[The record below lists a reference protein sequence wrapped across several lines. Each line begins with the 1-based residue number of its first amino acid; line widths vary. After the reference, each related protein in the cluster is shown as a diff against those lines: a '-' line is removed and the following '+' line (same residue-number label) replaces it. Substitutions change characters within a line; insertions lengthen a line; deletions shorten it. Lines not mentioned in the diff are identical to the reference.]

1 MTRCELHRGTWQHAL
16 VGVTCDALITDP
28 PYGERTH
35 RGQRY
40 GSREMW
46 KRGNGRTGPPRV
58 HADGLPYDHMSADD
72 AAELVEHWAPR
83 TRGWICIFTSHDL
96 APAYTEALEAAGRY
110 VFAPLPCVQ
119 TGMNVRL
126 AGDGPSNWTCWLVV
140 ARPRSMARWGTLRG
154 AYVGTPTDPGMPR
167 SDKVPGG
174 KPLWLMRAVV
184 RDYSRPGDVVC
195 DPFAGG
201 ATTLLA
207 ARAEGRHAVGAEMDA
222 ERHALGIRR
231 MTRPYT
237 LDLFGPADPVGDAGA
252 AR

>member
-1 MTRCELHRGTWQHAL
+1 MTGTGTRCELRHGSWQDTLARD
-16 VGVTCDALITDP
+16 TCDALITDP

-35 RGQRY
+35 RGQRH
-40 GSREMW
+40 GRRERHQRASG
-46 KRGNGRTGPPRV
+46 KFEPPISTE
-58 HADGLPYDHMSADD
+58 GLPYDHFTVDD
-72 AAELVEHWAPR
+72 AAALVEHWAPR

-96 APAYTEALEAAGRY
+96 APVYANALEAAGRY

-140 ARPRSMARWGTLRG
+140 ARPRPMRAWGTLRG
-154 AYVGTPTDPGMPR
+154 AYIGTPCDPGVDR

-174 KPLWLMRAVV
+174 KPLWMMRAVV

-201 ATTLLA
+201 GTTLLA
-207 ARAEGRHAVGAEMDA
+207 ARAEGRHALGAELDKS
-222 ERHALGIRR
+222 RHALGIARL
-231 MTRPYT
+231 TRPYT
-237 LDLFGPADPVGDAGA
+237 LDLFAGA
-252 AR
+252 AQ